1 MEVIVEKIIDDM
13 LFKKDSWFKRFLRRL
28 RCQSK
33 CCIGSSC
40 ELEPEEV
47 KEEKQK
53 QKQEILDFV
62 KIIKKNSMT
71 NASSDKAEPK
81 EVENGEEEPQ
91 LIRFKSSH
99 I

>member
-13 LFKKDSWFKRFLRRL
+13 LFKKDSWFKKVLRRI
-28 RCQSK
+28 RCKSS

-47 KEEKQK
+47 KEEKMK

-62 KIIKKNSMT
+62 KIIKKNSMVV
-71 NASSDKAEPK
+71 SE
-81 EVENGEEEPQ
+81 EINGEEAQ
-91 LIRFKSSH
+91 TIRQFKSSH

>member
-13 LFKKDSWFKRFLRRL
+13 LFKKDSWFKKFLRRI
-28 RCQSK
+28 RCKSS

-47 KEEKQK
+47 KEQKMK

-62 KIIKKNSMT
+62 KIIKKNSM
-71 NASSDKAEPK
+71 
-81 EVENGEEEPQ
+81 VMNGEEAQ
-91 LIRFKSSH
+91 TFRQFKSSH